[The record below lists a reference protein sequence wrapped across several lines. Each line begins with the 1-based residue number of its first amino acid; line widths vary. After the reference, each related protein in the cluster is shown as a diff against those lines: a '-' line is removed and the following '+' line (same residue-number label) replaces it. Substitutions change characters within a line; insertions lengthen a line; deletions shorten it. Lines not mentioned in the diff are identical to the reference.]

1 MTSPLKNKEQQRANW
16 LIRYV
21 GVQKA
26 YDKKVIKALK
36 LAADDALEAADKWDR
51 MNIGDRT
58 KRYQFDLVAREIRGV
73 IADLFK
79 GLVPVLAQG
88 QMDAAEAAAK
98 ALLEED
104 AKVLE
109 ALFPSKNMRESW
121 EESFTA
127 SARHTI
133 GAMVN
138 RVAGIAPT
146 YNLSRRVYK
155 SGALSSNQLQRQINS
170 SLARGSSA
178 KELADLVRKS
188 ILPNTPGG
196 VSYAAMRL
204 GRTEINNAFHT
215 QSIVSMKDEPWVEH
229 VQWNLSGVHK
239 PDPGDLC
246 ETYAAQGTFD
256 KYDVPLKPHPQCMC
270 YVTPV
275 MVQFD
280 SFASNLAAG
289 VYDSYYQKEYNA
301 A

>member
-1 MTSPLKNKEQQRANW
+1 MTSPLKNDEQQRANW

-26 YDKKVIKALK
+26 YDKKVVAALK
-36 LAADDALEAADKWDR
+36 LAAKDALEAADKWDR

-58 KRYQFDLVAREIRGV
+58 KRFQFDLVAKEIRSV
-73 IADLFK
+73 VADMFK
-79 GLVPVLAQG
+79 GLVPVLQQG

-98 ALLEED
+98 ALLAED

-109 ALFPSKNMRESW
+109 ALFPDANMRKSW

-127 SARHTI
+127 SARHSI

-138 RVAGIAPT
+138 RVAGISPT
-146 YNLSRRVYK
+146 YTLSRRVYR

-215 QSIVSMKDEPWVEH
+215 QSILSLKDEPWVDQ
-229 VQWNLSGVHK
+229 VKWNLSGVHK
-239 PDPGDLC
+239 PDPGDPC
-246 ETYAAQGTFD
+246 ETYAATGTFNKD
-256 KYDVPLKPHPQCMC
+256 EVPLKPHPQCMC

-275 MVQFD
+275 MVEFNE
-280 SFASNLAAG
+280 FAANLSAG

>member
-1 MTSPLKNKEQQRANW
+1 MTSPLKDPDQQRANW
-16 LIRYV
+16 LVRYV

-26 YDKKVIKALK
+26 YDKKVIRALK

-58 KRYQFDLVAREIRGV
+58 KRFQFDLVAKEIRSV
-73 IADLFK
+73 VADLFK
-79 GLVPVLAQG
+79 GLVPILRQG

-98 ALLEED
+98 ALLAED

-109 ALFPSKNMRESW
+109 ALFPDRNMRKEWES
-121 EESFTA
+121 SFTA

-138 RVAGIAPT
+138 RVAGVSPT
-146 YNLSRRVYK
+146 YTLSRRVYK

-215 QSIVSMKDEPWVEH
+215 QSIISLKDEPWVDQ

-239 PDPGDLC
+239 PDPGDPC

-256 KYDVPLKPHPQCMC
+256 KNEVPLKPHPQCMC

-275 MVQFD
+275 MVAFD
-280 SFASNLAAG
+280 DFATNLAAG